1 MRRSRSPWSSDPRG
15 RSLFIRLAAVVAS
28 LAMAVSLGVLTAPA
42 EAAEDLED
50 PVISDVTLAQH
61 AQILPWATSGTT
73 ATAPYPGNM
82 SPLGPITISAPAQ
95 TPAYQAD
102 TSIQLKPLTI
112 PSGCL
117 GSNTAVGYTAEC
129 VTHTMTMTFPHPVIN
144 PVVALATGAESN
156 TTPVT
161 QCAAQW
167 QDVSFSAING
177 SAPATGQVTL
187 NSPVDPSKQSFAGNR
202 LSYLP
207 TALQA
212 TPCKGTA
219 SPYAFLRV
227 GGLISSVTFTFHTM
241 RTITVNTPGTAF
253 GDPLSAT
260 RGVHLLAW
268 LPRADL
274 SLAKT
279 GPTSVEAGGP
289 ITWQIRVSNAAG
301 SSTSHGFIVT
311 DAVPAGVT
319 DAAIVSGGADCSLS
333 GNDLVC
339 SRAPAG
345 WTPSQNGTVP
355 SLIDLSGGNSSAVIP
370 GILNAGATFGPI
382 VLTGTAPTTSGGTLV
397 NGASVAGA
405 DVDVNVPNNTSSVT
419 TTILDAPS
427 LSLVKSATSGGA
439 PVTALTVG
447 ETVDYSFLVTNTGTV
462 ALSGVGI
469 TETTFTGSGSMS
481 APVCPAGDLAPGAQT
496 TCTASYVVTA
506 ADVAAG
512 IIDNTAVA
520 HGTAPGAPA
529 PTQSGPSST
538 QVPLAQGGQITL
550 VKTGALAAG
559 ATGAAGDTVNYS
571 FLATNTG
578 DVTLTGVTVT
588 DPLPGLS
595 GLTYSWPGAPGTLLA
610 GQSVAATATYLLGQA
625 DADAGSVVNTAT
637 TAGTDPGGESVTAS
651 DSATVSVASA
661 PAITLVKT
669 GALAAG
675 AGGVAGDTVNYK
687 FVATNTGNVTL
698 TGVTIADPLP
708 GLSGLTF
715 TWPGT
720 PGTLS
725 PGEAASAMATYV
737 LTQADVDAGWVVNT
751 ATATGAGPDGGTVTG
766 VDSATVD
773 VSPAPGI
780 SLVKAGELAAG
791 ATGAAGDTVD
801 YTFVAANTGN
811 VTLTGVTI
819 TDPMPGLSALA
830 ITWPGA
836 PGTLLPGQEATATAT
851 YVLTAADVA
860 GGSVVNTA
868 TATGTDPGGAQV
880 TGDDTVTVEIAPAP
894 DITLVKSGGLAA
906 GATGVAGDTVDY
918 SFTATNTGNVTLT
931 GVTITDPLPGL
942 SAPTFTWPGTPGTL
956 TPGEAATA
964 TATYVLTQA
973 DVDAGSVVN
982 TATATGTDPG
992 GVPVTGDDTAT
1003 VSVAPAPGI
1012 ALVKTGGLA
1021 AGATGAAGDRVDY
1034 TFQVT
1039 NTGNVTV
1046 TGVTV
1051 TDPLPGL
1058 SAPAF
1063 TWPGAPDT
1071 LTPGQSAT
1079 GTATYALTQAD
1090 VDAGSVVNT
1099 ATATGTDPGG
1109 ARVTDDDTA
1118 TVGIAAAPAIGLV
1131 KTGVLAAGATG
1142 AAGDTVDYTFLA
1154 TNTGTV
1160 TLTGVTIADPLPG
1173 LSALSFTWPAA
1184 PGTLVPGQSVTAT
1197 ATYALTPADVAA
1209 GSVVNTAAATGAD
1222 PGGAQVTGE
1231 DTATVEIAAAPAIG
1245 LVKTGALAAG
1255 ATGAVGDT
1263 VDYTFTVT
1271 NTGTAALTGVTIAD
1285 PLPGLSGLTFTW
1297 PGAPGTLTPGQSAT
1311 ATATYVLTQA
1321 DVDAGSVVNTAT
1333 ATGTDPGGVPVTG
1346 DDTVTVTVPQ
1356 APAISLVKTGGLAA
1370 GASGAVGDTVDY
1382 SFAATNTGN
1391 VTLTGVTI
1399 TDPLPGLSALT
1410 FTWPGTPGTLTPGQ
1424 SATATA
1430 TYVLTQ
1436 ADVDAG
1442 SVVNTATATG
1452 TDPGGVPVTGDDT
1465 VTVTVPQA
1473 PAISL
1478 VKTGGLAAG
1487 ASGAVGD
1494 TVDYSFAATNTGN
1507 VTLTGVTIA
1516 DPLPGLSGL
1525 TFTWPGTPGTLEPGQ
1540 SVTAVATYALTAADV
1555 NAGAVVNTATATG
1568 TDPGGDPVTGDDTTT
1583 VSITPA
1589 PGIAL
1594 VKTGGLAAGATGAV
1608 GETVNYTFTATNT
1621 GNVTLTDVTI
1631 ADPMPGL
1638 SPLTFTW
1645 PGAPGTLLPGQA
1657 VAATAA
1663 YTLAQADIDA
1673 GSVLNT
1679 ATATGTD
1686 PGGDPVTGDDT
1697 VTITVP
1703 QAPAITLLKTGALA
1717 AGATGAVGDT
1727 VDYTFTATNTG
1738 NVTLTGV
1745 TITDPLPGLSALAY
1759 TWPGAVG
1766 TLSPGQSV
1774 SATATYALTR
1784 ADTTAGSVVNT
1795 ATASATD
1802 PGGDQV
1808 TGDDTTTVSIDPAPR
1823 IALVKTGGLA
1833 AGAVGAVGDTVDYT
1847 FSATNTGNVTLTG
1860 VTITDPLPG
1869 LSTLTYQ
1876 WPGTPGTLVPGES
1889 VTATATY
1896 VLTAADVDAGSVVN
1910 SATATGT
1917 DPGGDPVTGDDTTT
1931 VPLTPAPGIDLVKTG
1946 GLAAGATGAV
1956 GDTVHFA
1963 FTATNS
1969 GNVTLTEVA
1978 ISDPLPGLSPLTFT
1992 WPGVA
1997 GTLGAGQSAT
2007 ATATYVLTQADVD
2020 AGRVVNSAIVTG
2032 TDPRGRT
2039 VTGRDSTTV
2048 PLHPEPGL
2056 SLVKSGRLA
2065 SGGTGAPGDTVSY
2078 TFVATNTGDVVL
2090 TGVTIADPLPGL
2102 SAIHYSWPAGPGTLT
2117 PGQSVTATAT
2127 YVLTRSDLGAGS
2139 VVNTATV
2146 TGVDPRSGDPVT
2158 AKSNRVV
2165 IALGVLAATGTT
2177 SFSAFAALLAVL
2189 SILAGVTLSSALITV
2204 RRRKASE

>member
-1 MRRSRSPWSSDPRG
+1 MRRSRSHSSSDTLT
-15 RSLFIRLAAVVAS
+15 RSLPVRFTAVIAALAVAAS
-28 LAMAVSLGVLTAPA
+28 LAVLSAPA
-42 EAAEDLED
+42 QAAEDLED
-50 PVISDVTLAQH
+50 PVISDVALSQH
-61 AQILPWATSGTT
+61 AQILPWTTAGTT

-82 SPLGPITISAPAQ
+82 APLGPISISAPAQ
-95 TPAYQAD
+95 TPTYQSD
-102 TSIQLKPLTI
+102 TSIQMKPLTI

-129 VTHTMTMTFPHPVIN
+129 VTHTTTVTFPHPVIN
-144 PVVALATGAESN
+144 PVLGLATGTETN

-177 SAPATGQVTL
+177 SAPATGQITL
-187 NSPVDPSKQSFAGNR
+187 NSPLDPSKQTFTSNR
-202 LSYLP
+202 LRYLP

-212 TPCKGTA
+212 TPCKAPA
-219 SPYAFLRV
+219 SPYAMLRV

-274 SLAKT
+274 SLTKT
-279 GPTSVEAGGP
+279 GPASVEAGGP

-301 SSTSHGFIVT
+301 SSTSHGFIVK

-319 DAAIVSGGADCSLS
+319 NPSIVSGQADCSLS

-339 SRAPAG
+339 TRTPAG

-355 SLIDLSGGNSSAVIP
+355 SLIDLSGGNASALIP

-397 NGASVAGA
+397 NGASVSGA
-405 DVDVNVPNNTSSVT
+405 DVDVNETNNTSSVT
-419 TTILDAPS
+419 TTVLDAPS
-427 LSLVKSATSGGA
+427 LSLVKSATSGGL

-447 ETVDYSFLVTNTGTV
+447 ETIDYSFLVTNTGTV
-462 ALSGVGI
+462 ALSGIGI
-469 TETTFTGSGSMS
+469 TETTFTGSGSMT
-481 APVCPAGDLAPGAQT
+481 APVCPPGDLAPGAQT

-512 IIDNTAVA
+512 TIDNTAIA

-550 VKTGALAAG
+550 VKTGALASG
-559 ATGAAGDTVNYS
+559 STGAAGDTVNYS

-578 DVTLTGVTVT
+578 NVTLTGVTIT

-595 GLTYSWPGAPGTLLA
+595 GLTYSWPGTPGTLVA
-610 GQSVAATATYLLGQA
+610 GQSVAATATYLLTQA
-625 DADAGSVVNTAT
+625 DADTGSVVNTAT
-637 TAGTDPGGESVTAS
+637 TTGTDPGGASVTAT

-661 PAITLVKT
+661 AAITLVKT

-675 AGGVAGDTVNYK
+675 AGGVAGDTVSYK

-708 GLSGLTF
+708 GLSALTF

-725 PGEAASAMATYV
+725 PGEAASAVAAYV
-737 LTQADVDAGWVVNT
+737 LTQADVDAGSVVNT
-751 ATATGAGPDGGTVTG
+751 ATATGTGPGGGTVTG

-773 VSPAPGI
+773 VAPAPGL
-780 SLVKAGELAAG
+780 SLVKSGELAAG
-791 ATGAAGDTVD
+791 ATGAAGDTVN
-801 YTFVAANTGN
+801 YTFVAG
-811 VTLTGVTI
+811 
-819 TDPMPGLSALA
+819 
-830 ITWPGA
+830 
-836 PGTLLPGQEATATAT
+836 
-851 YVLTAADVA
+851 
-860 GGSVVNTA
+860 
-868 TATGTDPGGAQV
+868 
-880 TGDDTVTVEIAPAP
+880 
-894 DITLVKSGGLAA
+894 
-906 GATGVAGDTVDY
+906 
-918 SFTATNTGNVTLT
+918 NTGNVTLT

-942 SAPTFTWPGTPGTL
+942 SALTIAWPGVPGTLLPGQEATATATYTLTAADVAAGSVVNTATATGTDPGGADVTGDDTTTIEIAPAPAIALVKSGGLAAGATGMAGDTVDYSFTVTNTGNVTLTGVTIADPLPGLSAPTVTWPGTPGTL
-956 TPGEAATA
+956 NPGQAASA
-964 TATYVLTQA
+964 TATYTLTQA

-992 GVPVTGDDTAT
+992 GVSVTNDDASTVPVT
-1003 VSVAPAPGI
+1003 PAPGI

-1021 AGATGAAGDRVDY
+1021 AGANGAAGDRVDY
-1034 TFQVT
+1034 SFRVT
-1039 NTGNVTV
+1039 NTGNVTL

-1058 SAPAF
+1058 SAVVF
-1063 TWPGAPDT
+1063 TWPGAPGT

-1079 GTATYALTQAD
+1079 ATATYALTQAD
-1090 VDAGSVVNT
+1090 VDAGAVVNT

-1109 ARVTDDDTA
+1109 ASVTGDDTT
-1118 TVGIAAAPAIGLV
+1118 TVSIAPAPAITLV
-1131 KTGVLAAGATG
+1131 KTGNLAAGATG
-1142 AAGDTVDYTFLA
+1142 AAGDIVHYTFLA
-1154 TNTGTV
+1154 TNSGTV
-1160 TLTGVTIADPLPG
+1160 TLTAVTIADPMPG
-1173 LSALSFTWPAA
+1173 LSALTFTWPAT
-1184 PGTLVPGQSVTAT
+1184 PGTLSPGQSVTAT

-1209 GSVVNTAAATGAD
+1209 GSVVNTATATGAD
-1222 PGGAQVTGE
+1222 PGGVQVTGD
-1231 DTATVEIAAAPAIG
+1231 DTATVEIARTPAIG
-1245 LVKTGALAAG
+1245 VVKTGALAAG

-1271 NTGTAALTGVTIAD
+1271 NTGTAVLTGVTIVD
-1285 PLPGLSGLTFTW
+1285 PLPGLSPLTFTW
-1297 PGAPGTLTPGQSAT
+1297 PGASGTLTPGQTAT

-1333 ATGTDPGGVPVTG
+1333 ATGADPGGATVTG
-1346 DDTVTVTVPQ
+1346 DDTATVAVPQ
-1356 APAISLVKTGGLAA
+1356 SPAISLVKTGDLAA
-1370 GASGAVGDTVDY
+1370 GATGAVGDTIDY
-1382 SFAATNTGN
+1382 TFTATNTGN

-1399 TDPLPGLSALT
+1399 TDPLAGLSALT
-1410 FTWPGTPGTLTPGQ
+1410 FSWPGTPGTLTPGQ

-1430 TYVLTQ
+1430 TYALTQ

-1452 TDPGGVPVTGDDT
+1452 ADPGGATVTGDDT
-1465 VTVTVPQA
+1465 ATVQVPQT
-1473 PAISL
+1473 PAIDL
-1478 VKTGGLAAG
+1478 VKSGGLAAG
-1487 ASGAVGD
+1487 ATGAPGD
-1494 TVDYSFAATNTGN
+1494 VVDYTFSTTNIGN
-1507 VTLTGVTIA
+1507 VTLTGVTIT

-1525 TFTWPGTPGTLEPGQ
+1525 TFSWPGTPGTLAPGQ
-1540 SVTAVATYALTAADV
+1540 SVTAVATYTLTAADV

-1594 VKTGGLAAGATGAV
+1594 VKTGGLAAGAPGAV

-1621 GNVTLTDVTI
+1621 GNVTLTGVTI

-1645 PGAPGTLLPGQA
+1645 PGTPGTLLSGQA
-1657 VAATAA
+1657 VSATAA
-1663 YTLAQADIDA
+1663 YTLTQADVDA

-1697 VTITVP
+1697 VTVQVP
-1703 QAPAITLLKTGALA
+1703 QTPGITLLKTGALA
-1717 AGATGAVGDT
+1717 AGATGAVGDL

-1745 TITDPLPGLSALAY
+1745 TITDPLPGLSALTFA
-1759 TWPGAVG
+1759 WPGTPG
-1766 TLSPGQSV
+1766 TLTPGQSV
-1774 SATATYALTR
+1774 SATARYALTQ

-1795 ATASATD
+1795 ATATATD
-1802 PGGDQV
+1802 PGGDPV
-1808 TGDDTTTVSIDPAPR
+1808 TGDDTTTVPVDPAPR

-1833 AGAVGAVGDTVDYT
+1833 AGAAGAVGDRVDYT
-1847 FSATNTGNVTLTG
+1847 FSATNTGNVPLTG
-1860 VTITDPLPG
+1860 VTIADPLPG
-1869 LSTLTYQ
+1869 LSALTYR

-1896 VLTAADVDAGSVVN
+1896 VLTAADVDAGAVVN

-1931 VPLTPAPGIDLVKTG
+1931 VSITAAPAITLVKTG
-1946 GLAAGATGAV
+1946 GLDAGATGAV
-1956 GDTVHFA
+1956 GDTVRFA
-1963 FTATNS
+1963 FTATNT
-1969 GNVTLTEVA
+1969 GNVTLTGVA
-1978 ISDPLPGLSPLTFT
+1978 ISDPLPGLSPLTYA
-1992 WPGVA
+1992 WPGAV
-1997 GTLGAGQSAT
+1997 GTLNAGQSVT
-2007 ATATYVLTQADVD
+2007 ATATFVLTQADVD
-2020 AGRVVNSAIVTG
+2020 AGRVVNTATATG
-2032 TDPRGRT
+2032 TDPRGTT

-2056 SLVKSGRLA
+2056 SLVKSGRLT
-2065 SGGTGAPGDTVSY
+2065 SGGTGAPGETVTY
-2078 TFVATNTGDVVL
+2078 TFLATNTGNVVL
-2090 TGVTIADPLPGL
+2090 TGITIADPLPGL
-2102 SAIHYSWPAGPGTLT
+2102 SAIRYSWPATPGTLT

-2127 YVLTRSDLGAGS
+2127 YALTRTDLGAGS
-2139 VVNTATV
+2139 VANTATA
-2146 TGVDPRSGDPVT
+2146 TGADPGGKPVT
-2158 AKSNRVV
+2158 ATSNRVV
-2165 IALGVLAATGTT
+2165 IPLGVLAATGAT
-2177 SFSAFAALLAVL
+2177 SFPAFAAGLAIL
-2189 SILAGVTLSSALITV
+2189 SILAGLTLSSALITI